1 MAEAISDA
9 QLVAVLRTYVRACAP
24 VIDALRESDPFR
36 LKAYGRGGEQ
46 PARRG
51 FRTRVL
57 GAITSIRVPG
67 TAAWAAMDTAQ
78 RIQWWTGRF
87 GRVTALVTAIP
98 GLGGALADRLPV
110 QDILGVA
117 SQGLVLCAIAGEC
130 GVTDVGTRVRL
141 IASVVF
147 GRDVDPALAAGV
159 ADGQALATENADVA
173 QLTENL
179 DESKRKHGAVT
190 LRAIGSTLWRLGRS
204 LRGISAELGKRPS
217 GRFYHHLLGQ
227 IPVVGA
233 AGDYFGERSGM
244 RRVRR
249 RAMRWLMTYNLR
261 PAAVHN

>member
-36 LKAYGRGGEQ
+36 LKAHGRRDRQ
-46 PARRG
+46 SARRG
-51 FRTRVL
+51 LKTRVL
-57 GAITSIRVPG
+57 DVLTSVRVPG
-67 TAAWAAMDTAQ
+67 TAAWDAMDTAQ
-78 RIQWWTGRF
+78 RVRWWAGRF

-110 QDILGVA
+110 RDILGVA

-130 GVTDVGTRVRL
+130 GVTDVATRVRL
-141 IASVVF
+141 IATVVF
-147 GRDVDPALAAGV
+147 GRDIDPVLARGNADGRALAS
-159 ADGQALATENADVA
+159 ENADVD

-179 DESKRKHGAVT
+179 DESKRKHGAIT

-217 GRFYHHLLGQ
+217 GRFYHRLLGQ
-227 IPVVGA
+227 IPVVGVV
-233 AGDYFGERSGM
+233 GDYLGERSGM

-249 RAMRWLMTYNLR
+249 RALHWLMIHNLTSTT
-261 PAAVHN
+261 VHN